1 MNTGNPHHHTATQHL
16 GDGTAQS
23 VGDAATRN
31 PADADR
37 VTLVVGGTG
46 KTGRR
51 VAERLTARGLPV
63 RIGSRSGRPPF
74 VWESPRTWDAAL
86 DGVGAVYL
94 TYYPDLGI
102 PGAAEAVGAFA
113 RTAAARGV
121 RRVVLLSGRGEEG
134 ARHSEDKVRES
145 GVELTVIRA
154 SWFAQNFDEGLF
166 ADAVHSGEI
175 ALPAGDAVEPFVD
188 ADDIADVA
196 VAALTE
202 DRHIGRTYEV
212 SGPRLLSFAD
222 AAADLTRALGREI
235 RYVPAT
241 MDAFRTAL
249 IEEGLPLDLTELI
262 ELLTDG
268 RNAHLAHGV
277 QEALGRPPRDFA
289 DYARD
294 AAARGAWKR

>member
-1 MNTGNPHHHTATQHL
+1 MNTGNPHHDAATQHL
-16 GDGTAQS
+16 GDG
-23 VGDAATRN
+23 ATRN
-31 PADADR
+31 PTDADR
-37 VTLVVGGTG
+37 MTLVVGGTG

-94 TYYPDLGI
+94 TYYPDLGV

-134 ARHSEDKVRES
+134 ARHSEEKVRES

-166 ADAVHSGEI
+166 ADAVRSGEI

-202 DRHIGRTYEV
+202 DRHIGRTYEL
-212 SGPRLLSFAD
+212 SGPRLLSLAD

-249 IEEGLPLDLTELI
+249 VEEGLPLDLTELI